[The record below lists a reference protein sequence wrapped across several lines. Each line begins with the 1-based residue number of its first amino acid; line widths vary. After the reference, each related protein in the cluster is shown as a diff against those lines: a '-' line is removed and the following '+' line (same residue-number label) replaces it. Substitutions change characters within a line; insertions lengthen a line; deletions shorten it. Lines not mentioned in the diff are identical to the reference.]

1 MRAMEHPLYF
11 GTIVGCPYVATT
23 FGIIR
28 MALSCFVRRWD
39 THLGSLTEE
48 DQVTS
53 IPKIHS
59 KLVNVTTET
68 NGRAAVGDVMST
80 SPAESVTSLGVVI
93 VPRTKR

>member
-39 THLGSLTEE
+39 IHLGSLTEG

-59 KLVNVTTET
+59 KLVNATTET
-68 NGRAAVGDVMST
+68 DGRAAVEDATST
-80 SPAESVTSLGVVI
+80 SQAESAMSLGVVI
-93 VPRTKR
+93 VPRMKR

>member
-1 MRAMEHPLYF
+1 
-11 GTIVGCPYVATT
+11 
-23 FGIIR
+23 

-48 DQVTS
+48 DQATN

-59 KLVNVTTET
+59 KLENVTTGT
-68 NGRAAVGDVMST
+68 NGRAAVGAATST
-80 SPAESVTSLGVVI
+80 SQAESAMSLGVVI

>member
-28 MALSCFVRRWD
+28 MALSCFVRRWGI
-39 THLGSLTEE
+39 HLGSLTEG

-59 KLVNVTTET
+59 KLVNATTET
-68 NGRAAVGDVMST
+68 NGRAAVEDATST
-80 SPAESVTSLGVVI
+80 SQAESAMSLGVVI
-93 VPRTKR
+93 VPRMKR

>member
-39 THLGSLTEE
+39 IHLGSLTEE
-48 DQVTS
+48 DQVTN

-59 KLVNVTTET
+59 KLVNATTET
-68 NGRAAVGDVMST
+68 NGRAAVEDATSMSQ
-80 SPAESVTSLGVVI
+80 AESAMSLGVVI
-93 VPRTKR
+93 VPRMKR

>member
-39 THLGSLTEE
+39 IHLGSLTEG

-59 KLVNVTTET
+59 KLVNATTET
-68 NGRAAVGDVMST
+68 NGRAAVEDATST
-80 SPAESVTSLGVVI
+80 SQVESAMSLGVVI
-93 VPRTKR
+93 VPRMKR